1 MIVPDPPPFPRLGL
15 PLFVCATGAVAL
27 GAVALYRALTRK
39 TSTGTATIHP
49 RARGAI
55 PRTTVLVESDGPLVE
70 ATVDDVPW

>member
-39 TSTGTATIHP
+39 TSTATATVHP
-49 RARGAI
+49 RTPGAL
-55 PRTTVLVESDGPLVE
+55 PRTTVLVESDGPVP
-70 ATVDDVPW
+70 ARGRHDVPW